1 MFKKTLVAAAIVA
14 GMVAPAFAD
23 VSIENTNT
31 FNTTSLA
38 FVTKQPVL
46 SFSTAQE
53 NVPARFGVQG
63 DVKQNGFIT
72 VEIKGEGSFNESE
85 VRQWLTRVGN
95 NADNSLNSYKL
106 LVRFADAPAAY
117 TGVASEVQKLFKV
130 TTYGGDTVIEHA
142 LDQDGKRLRL
152 AIVETPAFSGVTCDG
167 VTAGNAPVAVA
178 SANPDNLVVL
188 GEATVAGLNAGNCDV
203 GSTSTAAPIFGAGHA
218 VQFPFTTATN
228 IFNLKSGSSSSEVLV
243 KVGAMR
249 NSSYTA
255 DPKATPTLFKLGELF
270 KLEMTDAAKA
280 TALVSTGFLQTDKAQ
295 ANIVPN
301 GLKLVNK
308 TTNQN
313 IQLNKVNLTAT
324 GDFAGFRQDANGM
337 LLDSTGTS
345 IGWKVVNGVAS
356 TVAGDTVLEGNTA
369 LTASEAIS
377 LLVSVA
383 ADNSKPIQAQEI
395 GVTAKILG
403 ADQDTFED
411 YEHSLAKVFLIGR
424 DGMKFDTITT
434 GTTSANTIHIRDISG
449 VLPTEGGKIFVTIT
463 EYADHGANG
472 RGEGTVMVE
481 RKPLTITLP
490 NKGAVTLK
498 PAEIAADLG
507 VSLTAGRQAR
517 FLFEVETNKGEVAVK
532 KSNAEGTDIQNGTR
546 GVESWKSSL
555 EDNATSGEV
564 DFTL

>member
-1 MFKKTLVAAAIVA
+1 MFKKTLIAVAV
-14 GMVAPAFAD
+14 MVGVTAPAFAD
-23 VSIENTNT
+23 VSIENANT
-31 FNTTSLA
+31 FNTTSIA
-38 FVTKQPVL
+38 YVTKQPTL

-53 NVPARFGVQG
+53 NVPARFGVLG

-72 VEIKGEGSFNESE
+72 VEIKGDGTFNASE
-85 VRQWLTRVGN
+85 VRQWLTQVGG
-95 NADNSLNSYKL
+95 AYKL

-117 TGVASEVQKLFKV
+117 TGTAAEVEKLFKV
-130 TTYGGDTVIEHA
+130 TTYGGDIVIEHA

-152 AIVETPAFSGVTCDG
+152 AIKETPTFSGVTCQGVADG
-167 VTAGNAPVAVA
+167 DTPAPIVAG
-178 SANPDNLVVL
+178 ANPDNLVIL
-188 GEATVAGLNAGNCDV
+188 GATTVSGLNAGNCDAD
-203 GSTSTAAPIFGAGHA
+203 TSVDVQNVFGAGHA
-218 VQFPFTTATN
+218 VKFPFTTATN
-228 IFNLKSGSSSSEVLV
+228 IFNLKSGSTSSEVLV

-270 KLEMTDAAKA
+270 KLEMTNAGKA
-280 TALVSTGFLQTDKAQ
+280 TALVSTGFLQTDKGLN
-295 ANIVPN
+295 NIQPT

-313 IQLNKVNLTAT
+313 IQLNKVKLTAT
-324 GDFAGFRQDANGM
+324 GDFSGFRQDANGN
-337 LLDSTGTS
+337 LLDKDGVS
-345 IGWKVVNGVAS
+345 IGWKVANGVAS
-356 TVAGDTVLEGNTA
+356 TVAGDTVLEGNTT
-369 LTASEAIS
+369 LTASEAIN

-383 ADNSKPIQAQEI
+383 ADNAKPIQAQEI

-411 YEHSLAKVFLIGR
+411 YEDTLAKVLLIGR

-434 GTTSANTIHIRDISG
+434 GTSSSNTVHIRDISG
-449 VLPTEGGKIFVTIT
+449 VLPAEGGKIFVTIT
-463 EYADHGANG
+463 EYADHAANG

-481 RKPLTITLP
+481 RKPLSVTLP

-498 PAEIAADLG
+498 PSEIAADLG

-517 FLFEVETNKGEVAVK
+517 FLFEVETNQGEVAVK

-555 EDNATSGEV
+555 EDSATGGVV

>member
-1 MFKKTLVAAAIVA
+1 MFKKTLIAVAV
-14 GMVAPAFAD
+14 MVGVTAPAFAD
-23 VSIENTNT
+23 VSIENANT
-31 FNTTSLA
+31 FNTTSIA
-38 FVTKQPVL
+38 YVTKQPTL

-53 NVPARFGVQG
+53 DVPARFGVVG

-72 VEIKGEGSFNESE
+72 VEIKGDGTFNASE
-85 VRQWLTRVGN
+85 VRQWLTQVGG
-95 NADNSLNSYKL
+95 AYKL

-117 TGVASEVQKLFKV
+117 TGTAAEVEKLFKV

-152 AIVETPAFSGVTCDG
+152 AIKETPTFSGVTCQGVADG
-167 VTAGNAPVAVA
+167 NPPAPIVAG
-178 SANPDNLVVL
+178 ANPDNLVIL
-188 GEATVAGLNAGNCDV
+188 GATTVSGLNAGNCDAA
-203 GSTSTAAPIFGAGHA
+203 TSVDVQNVFGAGHA
-218 VQFPFTTATN
+218 VKFPFTMATN
-228 IFNLKSGSSSSEVLV
+228 IFNLKSGSTSSEVLV

-270 KLEMTDAAKA
+270 KLEMTTAGKA
-280 TALVSTGFLQTDKAQ
+280 TALVSTGFLQTDKGL
-295 ANIVPN
+295 ANIQPT

-313 IQLNKVNLTAT
+313 IQLNKVKLTAT
-324 GDFAGFRQDANGM
+324 GDFSGFRQDANGN
-337 LLDSTGTS
+337 LLDKDGAS
-345 IGWKVVNGVAS
+345 IGWKVADGVAS

-369 LTASEAIS
+369 LTASEAIN

-383 ADNSKPIQAQEI
+383 ADNAKPIQAQEI

-411 YEHSLAKVFLIGR
+411 YEDTLAKVLLIGR

-434 GTTSANTIHIRDISG
+434 GTSSSNTVHIRDISG
-449 VLPTEGGKIFVTIT
+449 VLPAEGGKIFVTIT
-463 EYADHGANG
+463 EYADHAANG

-481 RKPLTITLP
+481 RKALSVTLP

-498 PAEIAADLG
+498 PSEIAADLG

-517 FLFEVETNKGEVAVK
+517 FLFEVETNQGEVAVK

-555 EDNATSGEV
+555 EDSATGGVV

>member
-1 MFKKTLVAAAIVA
+1 MFKKTLIAVAV
-14 GMVAPAFAD
+14 MVGVTAPAFAD
-23 VSIENTNT
+23 VSIENANN
-31 FNTTSLA
+31 FNTTSIA
-38 FVTKQPVL
+38 YVTKQPTL

-53 NVPARFGVQG
+53 DVPARFGVVG

-72 VEIKGEGSFNESE
+72 VEIKGDGTFNASE
-85 VRQWLTRVGN
+85 VRQWLTKVGG
-95 NADNSLNSYKL
+95 AYKL
-106 LVRFADAPAAY
+106 LVRFADAPAPY
-117 TGVASEVQKLFKV
+117 TGAAAEVEKLFKV

-152 AIVETPAFSGVTCDG
+152 AIKETPTFSGQTCQG
-167 VTAGNAPVAVA
+167 VAVGDA
-178 SANPDNLVVL
+178 PTPIVAGANPDNLVIL
-188 GEATVAGLNAGNCDV
+188 GATTVSGLNAGKCAADSVDV
-203 GSTSTAAPIFGAGHA
+203 QNVFGAGHA
-218 VQFPFTTATN
+218 VKFPFTTATN
-228 IFNLKSGSSSSEVLV
+228 IFNLKSGSTSSEVLV

-270 KLEMTDAAKA
+270 KLEMTTAGKA
-280 TALVSTGFLQTDKAQ
+280 TALVSTGYLQTDKGL
-295 ANIVPN
+295 ANIQPT

-313 IQLNKVNLTAT
+313 IQLNKVKLTAT
-324 GDFAGFRQDANGM
+324 GDFSGFRQDANGN
-337 LLDSTGTS
+337 LLDKDSVS
-345 IGWKVVNGVAS
+345 IGWKVANGVAS

-369 LTASEAIS
+369 LTASEAIN

-383 ADNSKPIQAQEI
+383 ADNAKPIQAQEI

-403 ADQDTFED
+403 TDQDTFED
-411 YEHSLAKVFLIGR
+411 YEDTLGKVLLIGR

-434 GTTSANTIHIRDISG
+434 GTSSSNTVHIRDISG
-449 VLPTEGGKIFVTIT
+449 VLPAEGGKIFVTIT
-463 EYADHGANG
+463 EYADHAANG

-481 RKPLTITLP
+481 RKALSVTLP

-498 PAEIAADLG
+498 PSEIAADLG

-517 FLFEVETNKGEVAVK
+517 FLFEVETNQGEVAVK

-555 EDNATSGEV
+555 EDSATGGVV

>member
-1 MFKKTLVAAAIVA
+1 MFKKTLIAVAV
-14 GMVAPAFAD
+14 MVGVTAPAFAD
-23 VSIENTNT
+23 VSIENANT
-31 FNTTSLA
+31 FYTTSIA
-38 FVTKQPVL
+38 YVTKQPTL

-53 NVPARFGVQG
+53 NVPARFGVLG

-72 VEIKGEGSFNESE
+72 VEIKGDGTFNASE
-85 VRQWLTRVGN
+85 VRQWLTQVGG
-95 NADNSLNSYKL
+95 AYKL
-106 LVRFADAPAAY
+106 LVRFADYPAPY
-117 TGVASEVQKLFKV
+117 TGARDEVEKLFKV

-152 AIVETPAFSGVTCDG
+152 AIKETPEFSGVTCVG
-167 VTAGNAPVAVA
+167 VADDKPPVPVAA
-178 SANPDNLVVL
+178 ANPDNLVVL
-188 GEATVAGLNAGNCDV
+188 GAATVANLNAAGNCAT
-203 GSTSTAAPIFGAGHA
+203 GSTSTAAPVFGAGHA
-218 VQFPFTTATN
+218 VKFPFTTATN
-228 IFNLKSGSSSSEVLV
+228 IFNLKSGSTSSEVLV

-270 KLEMTDAAKA
+270 KLEMTNAGKA
-280 TALVSTGFLQTDKAQ
+280 TALVSTGFLQTDKGLN
-295 ANIVPN
+295 NIQPT

-313 IQLNKVNLTAT
+313 IQLNKVKLTAT
-324 GDFAGFRQDANGM
+324 GDFSGFRQDANGN
-337 LLDSTGTS
+337 LLDKDGVS
-345 IGWKVVNGVAS
+345 IGWKVANGVAS
-356 TVAGDTVLEGNTA
+356 TVAGDTVLEGNTT
-369 LTASEAIS
+369 LTASEAIN

-383 ADNSKPIQAQEI
+383 ADNAKPIQAQEI

-411 YEHSLAKVFLIGR
+411 YEDTLAKVLLIGR

-434 GTTSANTIHIRDISG
+434 GTSSSNTVHIRDISG
-449 VLPTEGGKIFVTIT
+449 VLPAEGGKIFVTIT
-463 EYADHGANG
+463 EYADHAANG

-481 RKPLTITLP
+481 RKPLSVTLP

-498 PAEIAADLG
+498 PSEIAADLG

-517 FLFEVETNKGEVAVK
+517 FLFEVETNQGEVAVK

-555 EDNATSGEV
+555 EDGATGVV

>member
-1 MFKKTLVAAAIVA
+1 M
-14 GMVAPAFAD
+14 
-23 VSIENTNT
+23 
-31 FNTTSLA
+31 
-38 FVTKQPVL
+38 TKQPTL

-53 NVPARFGVQG
+53 DVRARFGVLG

-72 VEIKGEGSFNESE
+72 VEIKGDGTFNASE
-85 VRQWLTRVGN
+85 VRQWLTRVGG
-95 NADNSLNSYKL
+95 AYKL

-117 TGVASEVQKLFKV
+117 TGTAAEVEKLFKV
-130 TTYGGDTVIEHA
+130 TSYGGDTVIEHA

-152 AIVETPAFSGVTCDG
+152 AIKETPTFSGVTCQGVADG
-167 VTAGNAPVAVA
+167 DPPAPIVAG
-178 SANPDNLVVL
+178 ANPDNLVIL
-188 GEATVAGLNAGNCDV
+188 GATTVSGLNAGNCDAD
-203 GSTSTAAPIFGAGHA
+203 TSVDVQNVFGAGHA
-218 VQFPFTTATN
+218 VKFPFTTATN
-228 IFNLKSGSSSSEVLV
+228 IFNLKSGSTSSEVLV

-270 KLEMTDAAKA
+270 KLEMTNAGKA
-280 TALVSTGFLQTDKAQ
+280 TALVSTGFLQTDKGLN
-295 ANIVPN
+295 NIQPT

-313 IQLNKVNLTAT
+313 IQLNKVKLTAT
-324 GDFAGFRQDANGM
+324 GDFSGFRQDANGN
-337 LLDSTGTS
+337 LLDKDGVS
-345 IGWKVVNGVAS
+345 IGWKVANGVAS
-356 TVAGDTVLEGNTA
+356 TVAGDTVLEGNTT
-369 LTASEAIS
+369 LTASEAIN

-383 ADNSKPIQAQEI
+383 ADNAKPIQAQEI

-411 YEHSLAKVFLIGR
+411 YEDTLAKVLLIGR

-434 GTTSANTIHIRDISG
+434 GTSSSNTVHIRDISG
-449 VLPTEGGKIFVTIT
+449 VLPAEGGKIFVTIT
-463 EYADHGANG
+463 EYADHAANG

-481 RKPLTITLP
+481 RKPLSVTLP

-498 PAEIAADLG
+498 PSEIAADLG

-517 FLFEVETNKGEVAVK
+517 FLFEVETNQGEVAVK

-555 EDNATSGEV
+555 EDSATGGVV

>member
-23 VSIENTNT
+23 VSIEYTNN

-53 NVPARFGVQG
+53 DVHARFGVQG

-106 LVRFADAPAAY
+106 QVRFADAPTAY

-152 AIVETPAFSGVTCDG
+152 AIVETPKFSGVTCAG
-167 VTAGNAPVAVA
+167 VSNGSVPVAVA

-188 GEATVAGLNAGNCDV
+188 GV
-203 GSTSTAAPIFGAGHA
+203 STAAPLVGGFCDGTTVSSTPVFGAGHA
-218 VQFPFTTATN
+218 VKFPFTTATN

-403 ADQDTFED
+403 ADQDTFKD

-434 GTTSANTIHIRDISG
+434 GTTSSNTVHIRDISG
-449 VLPTEGGKIFVTIT
+449 VLPVEGGKIFVTIT

-546 GVESWKSSL
+546 GVESWKSYL
-555 EDNATSGEV
+555 EDQATSGEV

>member
-1 MFKKTLVAAAIVA
+1 MFKKTLIAVAV
-14 GMVAPAFAD
+14 MVGVTAPAFAD
-23 VSIENTNT
+23 VSIENANT
-31 FNTTSLA
+31 FNTTSIA
-38 FVTKQPVL
+38 YVTKQPTL

-53 NVPARFGVQG
+53 DVPARFGVLG

-72 VEIKGEGSFNESE
+72 VEIKGDGTFNASE

-95 NADNSLNSYKL
+95 NPDNSLNSYKL

-130 TTYGGDTVIEHA
+130 TTFGGDTVIEHA

-152 AIVETPAFSGVTCDG
+152 AIVETPTFSGVTCNG
-167 VTAGNAPVAVA
+167 VTAGNPPVAVD

-188 GEATVAGLNAGNCDV
+188 GDATVAGLTGGNCDA
-203 GSTSTAAPIFGAGHA
+203 GSTSTAAPVFGAGHA

-228 IFNLKSGSSSSEVLV
+228 IFNLKSGSTSSEVLV

-270 KLEMTDAAKA
+270 KLEMTTAGKA
-280 TALVSTGFLQTDKAQ
+280 TALVSTGFLQTDKGLD
-295 ANIVPN
+295 NIQPT

-313 IQLNKVNLTAT
+313 IQLNKVKLTAT
-324 GDFAGFRQDANGM
+324 GDFSGFRQDANGN
-337 LLDSTGTS
+337 LLDKDGAS
-345 IGWKVVNGVAS
+345 IGWKVADGVAS

-369 LTASEAIS
+369 LTASEAIN

-383 ADNSKPIQAQEI
+383 ADNAKPIQAQEI

-411 YEHSLAKVFLIGR
+411 YEDTLAKVLLIGR

-434 GTTSANTIHIRDISG
+434 GTSSSNTVHIRDISG
-449 VLPTEGGKIFVTIT
+449 VLPAEGGKIFVTIT
-463 EYADHGANG
+463 EYADHAANG

-481 RKPLTITLP
+481 RKALSVTLP

-498 PAEIAADLG
+498 PSEIAADLG

-517 FLFEVETNKGEVAVK
+517 FLFEVETNQGEVAVK

-555 EDNATSGEV
+555 EDSATGGVV